1 MSDEIIKSL
10 GPLAA
15 LAGTWEGDKGIDIS
29 RIKSKETETKYR
41 ERCVFE
47 PLGPVNNGPQALYG
61 LRYSMTAWRLGE
73 GEGEGE
79 ADAFHEEVGYWLWDA
94 DRKQVLRCFMVP
106 RGVLINAGGDAEA
119 NSTSF
124 HLEADVGS
132 ETYGIL
138 SNQYLDETYK
148 TKKYIL
154 DVNMQDGQFSY
165 KENTQL
171 WIPINEAIFDH
182 TDQNTLQKV

>member
-1 MSDEIIKSL
+1 MSNEIIENL

-41 ERCVFE
+41 ERVVFE
-47 PLGPVNNGPQALYG
+47 PLGPVNNGPQKLYG

-73 GEGEGE
+73 
-79 ADAFHEEVGYWLWDA
+79 ADAFHEELGYWLWDGGE
-94 DRKQVLRCFMVP
+94 DQKQVLRCFMVP

-119 NSTSF
+119 DSKSF
-124 HLEADVGS
+124 HLEAEVGS

-138 SNQYLDETYK
+138 SNKYLDETYK
-148 TKKYIL
+148 TEKYVL
-154 DVNMQDGQFSY
+154 DVDIHDGSFSY
-165 KENTQL
+165 KEDTQL
-171 WIPINEAIFDH
+171 WIPINEAIFHH
-182 TDQNTLQKV
+182 TDQNTLHKI